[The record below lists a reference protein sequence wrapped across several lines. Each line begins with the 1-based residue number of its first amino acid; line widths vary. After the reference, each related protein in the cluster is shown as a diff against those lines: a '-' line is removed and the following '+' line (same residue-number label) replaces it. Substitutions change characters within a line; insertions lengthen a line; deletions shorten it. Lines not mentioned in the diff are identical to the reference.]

1 MDDGVFLLLS
11 LLLMSLIVGGIVAA
25 IVATSSS
32 EPNDVESRCSAD
44 KPAFTPFQDAGRFII
59 VLVKAFITSSIM
71 VRNKSSLPK
80 EFMDGLDD
88 LDKKISGKFKI
99 SYPSGIRVLI
109 EDECR
114 VLKIPEIDRLTI
126 DVLRRWIESYEI
138 YKDPDV
144 AEIDPQIFIDDR
156 YQFRGIDKR
165 TIPKSVPPREEIE
178 NAAAI
183 ARYIGEQRWLVRDL
197 KTNEKKFV
205 SMAFHREDVQDFIAL
220 GKTIAEGPFLET
232 IVKFAM
238 GNFKYVKK

>member
-11 LLLMSLIVGGIVAA
+11 LLVLSLIVGGIAA
-25 IVATSSS
+25 IVAASSS
-32 EPNDVESRCSAD
+32 SKTVETRCSTN
-44 KPAFTPFQDAGRFII
+44 KPSFTSFQDAGKFLI
-59 VLVKAFITSSIM
+59 VLVRAFISSSMIM
-71 VRNKSSLPK
+71 KDKPPK
-80 EFMDGLDD
+80 EFMDALDD

-99 SYPSGIRVLI
+99 SYPSGIRVMI

-126 DVLRRWIESYEI
+126 DDLRRWIESYEI

-156 YQFRGIDKR
+156 YQLRGIDKR
-165 TIPKSVPPREEIE
+165 TIPKGVPPKEEIE
-178 NAAAI
+178 NAEAI

-205 SMAFHREDVQDFIAL
+205 FMAFHREDIQDFMTL
-220 GKTIAEGPFLET
+220 GKTIADGPFLET
-232 IVKFAM
+232 IVKFAIE
-238 GNFKYVKK
+238 NFKYIKK

>member
-11 LLLMSLIVGGIVAA
+11 LIVLSLIVGGIAA
-25 IVATSSS
+25 IVAASSSS
-32 EPNDVESRCSAD
+32 EPVETRCSGN
-44 KPAFTPFQDAGRFII
+44 KPAFTPFQDAGKFLI
-59 VLVKAFITSSIM
+59 VLVKAFISSM
-71 VRNKSSLPK
+71 VMKDKPPK
-80 EFMDGLDD
+80 EFTDALDT

-126 DVLRRWIESYEI
+126 DDLRRWIESYEI

-156 YQFRGIDKR
+156 YQLRGIDKR
-165 TIPKSVPPREEIE
+165 TIPKGVPPKED
-178 NAAAI
+178 AGSI

-205 SMAFHREDVQDFIAL
+205 SMAFHREDIQDFMTL
-220 GKTIAEGPFLET
+220 GKTIADGPFLET
-232 IVKFAM
+232 IVKFAIE
-238 GNFKYVKK
+238 NFKYIKK

>member
-11 LLLMSLIVGGIVAA
+11 LLVLSLIVGGIAA
-25 IVATSSS
+25 IVIASSS
-32 EPNDVESRCSAD
+32 ESNDVESRCSGN
-44 KPAFTPFQDAGRFII
+44 KPAFTSFQDAGKFLI
-59 VLVKAFITSSIM
+59 VLVKAFISSM
-71 VRNKSSLPK
+71 KDKPPK
-80 EFMDGLDD
+80 EFTDALDN

-126 DVLRRWIESYEI
+126 DDLRRWIESYEI

-156 YQFRGIDKR
+156 YQLRGIDKR
-165 TIPKSVPPREEIE
+165 TIPKSVPPKEEIE
-178 NAAAI
+178 NAGAI

-205 SMAFHREDVQDFIAL
+205 SMAFHREDIQDFMTL

-232 IVKFAM
+232 IIKFAIE
-238 GNFKYVKK
+238 NFKYIKK

>member
-1 MDDGVFLLLS
+1 MDGVFLLLS
-11 LLLMSLIVGGIVAA
+11 LIVLSLIVGGIAA
-25 IVATSSS
+25 IVAASSSS
-32 EPNDVESRCSAD
+32 EPVETRCSGN
-44 KPAFTPFQDAGRFII
+44 KPAFTSFQDAGKFLI
-59 VLVKAFITSSIM
+59 VLVKAFISSM
-71 VRNKSSLPK
+71 VMKDKPPK
-80 EFMDGLDD
+80 EFTDALDT

-126 DVLRRWIESYEI
+126 DDLRRWIESYEI

-156 YQFRGIDKR
+156 YQLRGVDKR

-178 NAAAI
+178 NAGAI
-183 ARYIGEQRWLVRDL
+183 ARRLGEQRWLVRDL

-205 SMAFHREDVQDFIAL
+205 SMTFHREDIQDFITL
-220 GKTIAEGPFLET
+220 GKTIADGPFIDA

-238 GNFKYVKK
+238 ENLK